1 MRVGHICLRF
11 RSSMVMHSVHFSG
24 FYSEMRLSNH
34 LMIAFFFVNASFFV
48 KKDKKVLWNETKPV
62 PLRTKIWIYY

>member
-1 MRVGHICLRF
+1 MRAGHICLQYQNF
-11 RSSMVMHSVHFSG
+11 MEMHSELLLDFTLK
-24 FYSEMRLSNH
+24 MRLSNQ

-48 KKDKKVLWNETKPV
+48 KKGKKVLWNETKPV